1 VRRSSAAAGFTLVEV
16 LIALAITAFIAAIAY
31 SSLSTALQAVES
43 TRATAQRSYE
53 VNRAWMIISRDL
65 RQFVARPV
73 RDEFGQ
79 VEPAITG
86 GTAARFPLSFTR
98 TGWHNPNDS
107 QRSNLQ
113 RVNYRVEGGVLW
125 RDAYTVLDRAPDTAP
140 RQVRL
145 LEGVEVVELV
155 FLGALSDARSVG
167 QGIELETRNWQGNWV
182 SDTSAPDSELSPPA
196 ALEFR
201 LQLEDLGEMRRVY
214 ALPPL

>member
-1 VRRSSAAAGFTLVEV
+1 VPVSRAAGFTLLEV

-53 VNRAWMIISRDL
+53 VSRAWMIISRDL

-79 VEPAITG
+79 VEPAMVG
-86 GTAARFPLSFTR
+86 GSAARLPLSFTR
-98 TGWHNPNDS
+98 SGWHNPNNIA
-107 QRSNLQ
+107 RSNLQ
-113 RVNYRVEGGVLW
+113 RVSYRVEDGALW
-125 RDAYTVLDRAPDTAP
+125 RDAFPVLDRAPDTVP
-140 RQVRL
+140 QQLRL
-145 LEGVEVVELV
+145 LEGVEVLELA
-155 FLGALSDARSVG
+155 FLGNLTDAQTAGR
-167 QGIELETRNWQGNWV
+167 GIALETRNWLANWAA
-182 SDTSAPDSELSPPA
+182 DTTTGDAELPPPA

-201 LQLEDLGEMRRVY
+201 LQLEDLGEMRRIY